1 MLQFDETEDH
11 QKYWTVE
18 GMTRFAD
25 MLKKSTNLTKV
36 EANFRPDNKESEA
49 SLTFLEEV

>member
-1 MLQFDETEDH
+1 
-11 QKYWTVE
+11 
-18 GMTRFAD
+18 

-36 EANFRPDNKESEA
+36 EANFQATNKDSEA